1 MATESRFSIALV
13 PASFSQLA
21 GFLSMLVICWVVSW
35 GLYFAFFHPLC
46 RYPGPRLWAA
56 FRVPYV
62 YFNMCGQLPFKVAEL
77 HRQYGPV
84 VRIAPDHLSFTDT
97 AAWNDIY
104 GLQPGR
110 VQNQKDTTVYPP
122 LPPGYQESII
132 LSQDSVHA
140 RLRKM
145 YGAAFT
151 PKALDEQ
158 SGLLQKYADL
168 LITQLKAAVKVNTIQ
183 DMSAWCTYTRLPYE
197 QARRL
202 IYRKDNFTT
211 FDLTGEF
218 AFGEA
223 FHCLDRGG
231 QYHFFVD
238 TVMNGLV
245 TGLKMQQMQHYGLLT
260 LLKPF
265 IPKSALKPK
274 DDMDQYTKELVDRR
288 LEKDHTS
295 GTTDIFTYLYATVS
309 TPEPMSIL
317 TKCQPSRLQQKDE
330 EGELSRAALYENA
343 ITLVVAGSETTATL
357 LAGATY
363 LLCRNPEMLYKVQ
376 SEVRS
381 AFKTDSDITSKSVN
395 NLTYMLAVLTESMR
409 MFPPTAFG
417 LPRFIAAKEGQV
429 TRVAIFHQAAYR
441 SEQNSARPDDF
452 VPERWL
458 PGPPTEFKQDHRDVL
473 QPFMV
478 GPRGC
483 LGKGWAYQR
492 LRPIIDNNTDESI
505 SLANAETRL
514 LLAKMLWHFNFE
526 LADPEDDWLAS
537 LKAFMVWERTALRIR
552 LQAVER

>member
-1 MATESRFSIALV
+1 MAIERSFSVALV
-13 PASFSQLA
+13 PASLSQLA
-21 GFLSMLVICWVVSW
+21 GFLSILVICWVVSW

-62 YFNMCGQLPFKVAEL
+62 YYNICGQLPFKVAEL

-122 LPPGYQESII
+122 LPPGYQQSII
-132 LSQDSVHA
+132 LSEDGVHA

-183 DMSAWCTYTRLPYE
+183 DMSAWY
-197 QARRL
+197 
-202 IYRKDNFTT
+202 NFTT
-211 FDLTGEF
+211 FDLTGDF

-288 LEKDHTS
+288 LEKDHES
-295 GTTDIFTYLYATVS
+295 GTTDIFTYL
-309 TPEPMSIL
+309 
-317 TKCQPSRLQQKDE
+317 LQQKDE

-357 LAGATY
+357 LAGATH
-363 LLCRNPEMLYKVQ
+363 LLCRNSEVLNTVR

-395 NLTYMLAVLTESMR
+395 NLTYMLTVLTESMR

-417 LPRFIAAKEGQV
+417 LPRFVAAKEGQMA
-429 TRVAIFHQAAYR
+429 RVAIFHQAAYR
-441 SEQNSARPDDF
+441 SEQNFARPNDF

-458 PGPPTEFKQDHRDVL
+458 PEPPTEFKQDHRDVL

-483 LGKGWAYQR
+483 LGKG
-492 LRPIIDNNTDESI
+492 
-505 SLANAETRL
+505 LANAETRL
-514 LLAKMLWHFNFE
+514 LLAKMLWHFDFE
-526 LADPEDDWLAS
+526 LADPEDDWMAS

>member
-62 YFNMCGQLPFKVAEL
+62 YFNICGQLPFKVAEL

-140 RLRKM
+140 RLRKI

-168 LITQLKAAVKVNTIQ
+168 LITQLKAAVKVNMIQ

-245 TGLKMQQMQHYGLLT
+245 TGFKMQQMQHYGLLT

-274 DDMDQYTKELVDRR
+274 DDIDQYTKELVDRR

-295 GTTDIFTYLYATVS
+295 GTTDIFTYL
-309 TPEPMSIL
+309 
-317 TKCQPSRLQQKDE
+317 LQQKDE

-343 ITLVVAGSETTATL
+343 ITLVVAGSETTAIL

-363 LLCRNPEMLYKVQ
+363 LLCRNPEMLNRAQ

-381 AFKTDSDITSKSVN
+381 AFETDSDITLKSVN

-441 SEQNSARPDDF
+441 SEQNFARPDDF

-458 PGPPTEFKQDHRDVL
+458 PEPPTEFNQDCRDAL

-483 LGKGWAYQR
+483 LGKG
-492 LRPIIDNNTDESI
+492 
-505 SLANAETRL
+505 LANAETRL
-514 LLAKMLWHFNFE
+514 LLAKMLWHFNYE

-537 LKAFMVWERTALRIR
+537 LRAFMVWERTALRIR

>member
-1 MATESRFSIALV
+1 
-13 PASFSQLA
+13 
-21 GFLSMLVICWVVSW
+21 
-35 GLYFAFFHPLC
+35 
-46 RYPGPRLWAA
+46 
-56 FRVPYV
+56 
-62 YFNMCGQLPFKVAEL
+62 
-77 HRQYGPV
+77 
-84 VRIAPDHLSFTDT
+84 
-97 AAWNDIY
+97 
-104 GLQPGR
+104 
-110 VQNQKDTTVYPP
+110 
-122 LPPGYQESII
+122 
-132 LSQDSVHA
+132 
-140 RLRKM
+140 M
-145 YGAAFT
+145 YGAAFI

-183 DMSAWCTYTRLPYE
+183 DMSAWCTYTRLPYK
-197 QARRL
+197 QARGL
-202 IYRKDNFTT
+202 MYRKDNFTT

-288 LEKDHTS
+288 LEKDHES
-295 GTTDIFTYLYATVS
+295 GTTDIFTYL
-309 TPEPMSIL
+309 
-317 TKCQPSRLQQKDE
+317 LQQKAE

-363 LLCRNPEMLYKVQ
+363 LLCRNSEVLNKVR

-395 NLTYMLAVLTESMR
+395 SLTYMLAVLTESMR

-417 LPRFIAAKEGQV
+417 LPRPVSPSSTKQHTAPSKTSLDLTTSFPSDGC
-429 TRVAIFHQAAYR
+429 RNHQRGSSRIIEMYCNR
-441 SEQNSARPDDF
+441 SWLGRGDASVKGRPHQYSEP
-452 VPERWL
+452 VIEN
-458 PGPPTEFKQDHRDVL
+458 K
-473 QPFMV
+473 
-478 GPRGC
+478 
-483 LGKGWAYQR
+483 
-492 LRPIIDNNTDESI
+492 TDEMK

-514 LLAKMLWHFNFE
+514 LLAKMLWHFDFE
-526 LADPEDDWLAS
+526 LADPEDDWMAS